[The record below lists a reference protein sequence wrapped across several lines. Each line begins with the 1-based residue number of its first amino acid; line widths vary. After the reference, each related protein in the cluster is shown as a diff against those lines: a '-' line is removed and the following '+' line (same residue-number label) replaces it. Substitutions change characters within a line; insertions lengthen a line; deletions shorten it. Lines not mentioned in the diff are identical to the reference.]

1 MKLLLLITILC
12 PIALIYLIPKY
23 LKLREKYINLEEN
36 SVSLKKY
43 QALQTELRQLK
54 ELMEKKEDQ

>member
-43 QALQTELRQLK
+43 QALQKELRQLK
-54 ELMEKKEDQ
+54 ELMAKKEDK